1 MSVLGRVAD
10 HAYVGAVVRA
20 ECGGLFS
27 LVWNKSGVNRNL
39 GRPDVAKWYYW
50 NQRGDLKTSQT

>member
-39 GRPDVAKWYYW
+39 GRPDVAK
-50 NQRGDLKTSQT
+50 

>member
-20 ECGGLFS
+20 ECGGFQ
-27 LVWNKSGVNRNL
+27 SGVEQEWR
-39 GRPDVAKWYYW
+39 
-50 NQRGDLKTSQT
+50 

>member
-27 LVWNKSGVNRNL
+27 LVWNNKGGQTEL
-39 GRPDVAKWYYW
+39 G
-50 NQRGDLKTSQT
+50 TQTLPLVCSINAET